1 MTTRN
6 PPSRSLLMLS
16 AAALAVAASALLPH
30 AKASAED
37 MKVVPPPA
45 VEMPATGAKTA
56 TAVFAGGCFWG
67 VQGVF
72 QHVKG
77 VQDAVSGYTG
87 GSKMTA
93 SYPVVSSG
101 TTGHAESV
109 KITYDPS
116 EVSYGKL
123 LQIYFSV
130 VTDPTQLD
138 AQGPDEGTQ
147 YRSNIF
153 PTTPEQAKVARD
165 YVAQLQKAHVFSA
178 PIVTK
183 VTPLTAFY
191 PAEGYHQNYLT
202 LHPHDGYI
210 AQNDIPKVEG
220 LKTMFPANYQPS
232 PVLAATN

>member
-1 MTTRN
+1 MSISHRSTTA
-6 PPSRSLLMLS
+6 L
-16 AAALAVAASALLPH
+16 ATTAALALVAAAFWPQTR
-30 AKASAED
+30 ASAED
-37 MKVVPPPA
+37 MKLVPSPKVDVPA
-45 VEMPATGAKTA
+45 ASGSKLA
-56 TAVFAGGCFWG
+56 TAVIAGGCFWG

-77 VQDAVSGYTG
+77 VKDAVSGYTG
-87 GSKMTA
+87 GSRMTA
-93 SYPVVSSG
+93 SYPVVSTG

-130 VTDPTQLD
+130 VTDPTMLN

-153 PTTPEQAKVARD
+153 PTTPEQEKVAKD
-165 YVAQLQKAHVFSA
+165 YIAQLQTAHVFGR

-183 VTPLTAFY
+183 VTSLKAFY

-202 LHPHDGYI
+202 LHPDEGYI

-220 LKTMFPANYQPS
+220 LKKLFPGNWQSGPI
-232 PVLAATN
+232 LTATN